1 MLGYARLCKRSVVV
15 PSSSRL
21 LAPRLAWMIPE
32 CCCCCIWQDS
42 TKMMTR
48 RERHEGIHQS
58 RGRVKGFASSGPTLK
73 GGSIHVIIGPM
84 FSGKTSRLLRE
95 TEELERQGVTDIML
109 LKSEKDSR
117 YSSDH
122 IVSHDGILRKCFAV
136 RELCRDVMEPGPLK
150 ELYDSSRVVAID
162 EAQFF
167 DRDLIEFCMRA
178 ADDDDKHVILAGL
191 DGDFMRS
198 RFGYVLD
205 MIPLADT
212 VTKLT
217 GTCHFCEEKALFSKR
232 IHSDSDRQEEIGG
245 AERYVPVCRRHYR

>member
-1 MLGYARLCKRSVVV
+1 
-15 PSSSRL
+15 
-21 LAPRLAWMIPE
+21 
-32 CCCCCIWQDS
+32 
-42 TKMMTR
+42 MMT
-48 RERHEGIHQS
+48 G
-58 RGRVKGFASSGPTLK
+58 RGRQHSGIQGCVKGFATSGSDGPTTLK

-95 TEELERQGVTDIML
+95 TEELERQGVMDILL

-122 IVSHDGILRKCFAV
+122 IVSHDGTLRKCFAV

-150 ELYDSSRVVAID
+150 ESYDSSRVVAID

-167 DRDLIEFCMRA
+167 DRDLIEFCKRA

-191 DGDFMRS
+191 DGDFKRS

-217 GTCHFCEEKALFSKR
+217 GTCHYCEEKALFSKR
-232 IHSDSDRQEEIGG
+232 IHGDSTRQEEIGG
-245 AERYVPVCRRHYR
+245 AERYVPVCRRHYQYNNNNK